1 MSVIKILLVDDHAIV
16 REGYLSLLAKQ
27 PGLQVVAEAADGAQ
41 AYQQFKDY
49 NPDVIVTD
57 LSLPGIS
64 GLELI
69 SRVKHRDANAKILV
83 FSMHQNPSFALQ
95 ASRAGALGYVTK
107 SSPPEVLLRAIH
119 EVYGGHHTLSADIAQ
134 ALALEKL
141 GNERIA
147 LETLTVREFEIL
159 RLLVEA
165 RTTEDIAQTL
175 SISPKTV
182 GNCHYLIKRKLGVTG
197 DIELMRLAIR
207 LNVINLLDLSA
218 VAAPA
223 IESIK
228 TD

>member
-1 MSVIKILLVDDHAIV
+1 MSTIRLLLVDDHAIV

-27 PGLQVVAEAADGAQ
+27 PDLQVIAEAADGTQ
-41 AYQQFKDY
+41 AYQQFKDCS
-49 NPDVIVTD
+49 PDVVITD
-57 LSLPGIS
+57 LSLPGIG

-69 SRVKHRDANAKILV
+69 SRIKQRDANAKILV
-83 FSMHQNPSFALQ
+83 FSMHQNPSFAVQ

-119 EVYGGHHTLSADIAQ
+119 EVYGGRHTLSADIAQ

-141 GNERIA
+141 GNERMA

-165 RTTEDIAQTL
+165 ITTEEIAQIL
-175 SISPKTV
+175 NISPKTV
-182 GNCHYLIKRKLGVTG
+182 GNCHYLIKRKLGVAG
-197 DIELMRLAIR
+197 DIELTRLAIR

-218 VAAPA
+218 PVAPT
-223 IESIK
+223 I
-228 TD
+228 